1 MQERDYKDLFVLIKA
16 LAGVNTFQNAEAV
29 RVGNLINRRYSQAY
43 NTSPSWPRYLIS
55 SEARDINAYT
65 LSGATANTSTTV
77 NQNYKLLGQST
88 GTNTKAGTNVYE
100 GITTSSVIIYKNT
113 SDAWVV
119 ATGGVTA
126 TDAGTGTITVSTP
139 GTPQFTEADTNKK
152 DKLEDVETFTARDG
166 ASDVLTVLPKNLVP
180 YDETGRDSIS
190 EFIRIHRKRAFLNL
204 SRVEY
209 DFFVDGTGANILN
222 ITSTVDNQ
230 AFVTYK
236 KELTLFATDTFT
248 TEAQFIS
255 NDTDKVPLEFFNYLA
270 HASYADFLRMDGQH
284 GKALTEEQLAD
295 GFLFTE
301 LEKIDIRSN
310 NNSINHKF
318 STYVNRQ
325 SR

>member
-1 MQERDYKDLFVLIKA
+1 M
-16 LAGVNTFQNAEAV
+16 
-29 RVGNLINRRYSQAY
+29 
-43 NTSPSWPRYLIS
+43 
-55 SEARDINAYT
+55 
-65 LSGATANTSTTV
+65 
-77 NQNYKLLGQST
+77 
-88 GTNTKAGTNVYE
+88 
-100 GITTSSVIIYKNT
+100 
-113 SDAWVV
+113 
-119 ATGGVTA
+119 
-126 TDAGTGTITVSTP
+126 
-139 GTPQFTEADTNKK
+139 
-152 DKLEDVETFTARDG
+152 EDVETFTPRAG
-166 ASDVLTVLPKNLVP
+166 SDVLTVLPKNLVP

-236 KELTLFATDTFT
+236 KELTLFATDSFT

-255 NDTDKVPLEFFNYLA
+255 NTADKVPLEFFNYLA

>member
-1 MQERDYKDLFVLIKA
+1 MQFRKYGDLFSLIQS
-16 LAGVNTFQNAEAV
+16 LAGVGTFAESEQDDVA
-29 RVGNLINRRYSQAY
+29 NLINRRFLQAY
-43 NTSPSWPRYLIS
+43 NTSPSWPRYLGIS
-55 SEARDINAYT
+55 EVRDINSYT
-65 LSGATANTSTTV
+65 LSGATSSTSTTV

-88 GTNTKAGTNVYE
+88 GTNTKAGTNVYQ
-100 GITTSSVIIYKNT
+100 GITTSGVIIYKNT

-119 ATGGVTA
+119 ATSGTTEVVS
-126 TDAGTGTITVSTP
+126 GTGTITVT
-139 GTPQFTEADTNKK
+139 GTGTAQFTEADTNKK
-152 DKLEDVETFTARDG
+152 DKLEDVETFTARDS
-166 ASDVLTVLPKNLVP
+166 ATDVLTVLPKNLVP

-209 DFFVDGTGANILN
+209 DFFVDSEGANILN
-222 ITSTVDNQ
+222 ITSTVDNK

-236 KELTLFATDTFT
+236 KELTLFTVSSGFAT
-248 TEAQFIS
+248 
-255 NDTDKVPLEFFNYLA
+255 NTDLIVPAEFFSYIA
-270 HASYADFLRMDGQH
+270 HATYADFLRMDGQ
-284 GKALTEEQLAD
+284 TEKSLVEEARAESYLA
-295 GFLFTE
+295 TE

>member
-1 MQERDYKDLFVLIKA
+1 MQFRTYGDLFSLIQS
-16 LAGVNTFQNAEAV
+16 LAGVGTFAESEQDDVA
-29 RVGNLINRRYSQAY
+29 NLINRRFLQAY
-43 NTSPSWPRYLIS
+43 NTSPSWPRYLGIS
-55 SEARDINAYT
+55 EVRDINAYT
-65 LSGATANTSTTV
+65 LSGATASTSTTV

-119 ATGGVTA
+119 ATSGA
-126 TDAGTGTITVSTP
+126 TTVESGTGTITVSTP
-139 GTPQFTEADTNKK
+139 GTAEFTEADTNKK
-152 DKLEDVETFTARDG
+152 DKLEDVETFTPRAG
-166 ASDVLTVLPKNLVP
+166 SDVLTVLPKNLVP

-209 DFFVDGTGANILN
+209 DFFVDSEGANILN
-222 ITSTVDNQ
+222 ITSTVDNK

-236 KELTLFATDTFT
+236 KELTLFTITSDFANNTDL
-248 TEAQFIS
+248 I
-255 NDTDKVPLEFFNYLA
+255 VPAEFFSYIA
-270 HASYADFLRMDGQH
+270 HATYADFLRMDGQ
-284 GKALTEEQLAD
+284 TEKSLVEEGRAESYLA
-295 GFLFTE
+295 TE